1 MTDVSLLRQAD
12 QVLSKCGRAIAP
24 AGMSAVCFPRGI
36 PIQAVFPVTPSSLS
50 QTITREISGDTTFL
64 LRAISTTSSATTA
77 LSIQIQLPNGRFLLS
92 NLADVLTFA
101 GYGSWKYLLTED
113 LECPP
118 GTKITVTLV
127 DTNTIVAQPIMLL
140 FEGADR
146 YLLKRTLMF
155 NSAWKGGLGE
165 GPPRL
170 ASDLPRYRIN
180 ANQNI
185 MAPCWMGGEGPE
197 TPLGYQD
204 EEFTYCSEA
213 DPLHPQFSIAVTAT
227 NPTGT
232 LSIPIDQA
240 TDFLAY
246 RLMFKQTVDGT
257 VTLPGLFLGR
267 MRDSS
272 GYALMDDYL
281 DLVGILNGAELPKGW
296 RIEKGGQIL
305 IDVEL
310 VGATGTG
317 NAYLV
322 AWLKGVR
329 RRKVS

>member
-24 AGMSAVCFPRGI
+24 VGMSAVCFPRGI
-36 PIQAVFPVTPSSLS
+36 PIQAVFPVTPNSLS

-101 GYGSWKYLLTED
+101 GYGSWRYLLTED

-127 DTNTIVAQPIMLL
+127 DTNTAVAQPIMLL

-146 YLLKRTLMF
+146 YLLK
-155 NSAWKGGLGE
+155 GGHSGRPE
-165 GPPRL
+165 L
-170 ASDLPRYRIN
+170 ASDLPRYRMN

-204 EEFTYCSEA
+204 EEFTYCSEV

-246 RLMFKQTVDGT
+246 RLMFQQTVDGT

-296 RIEKGGQIL
+296 RIEKGGQVL